1 MRFSPALRA
10 KPNPAGFALPLGLTV
25 SGLAREFGAALSGEH
40 HSHSRATARCAIM
53 DFARAVDRLAGES
66 NIGSH
71 VVEPAA
77 RRLSARPKGRKS
89 MTSAFENLIPSEA
102 RGRVTRRRFVV
113 AGALGSAAV
122 LTGGVRPALAA
133 DKPKVGLV
141 MKSLANEFF
150 KQMEAGAEAYAAK
163 NADKFEFKAVGMKDE
178 RDFAAQVDAI
188 ENFVTQKYS
197 VIVVAP
203 ADSKAMVTPIA
214 KAIKAGVNV
223 INIDVELDQDAK
235 KAAGIDLAFFGPDNR
250 AGAKL
255 AGDALAKALGPGGK
269 VVILEGNPEA
279 DNAVQRK
286 KGFMDSVAEGKLQLL
301 DSKTAHWETEEA
313 NTLMTNFLTQYHDI
327 QGVMAA
333 NDSMALGVVKALDAA
348 GMSGK
353 IQVVGFDNIP
363 AVQPLIKS
371 GKMLATV
378 EQYGADM
385 AALGINY
392 GMRELAGEKFTGWVK
407 TPVKLIMS
415 KDLT

>member
-1 MRFSPALRA
+1 MALHR
-10 KPNPAGFALPLGLTV
+10 
-25 SGLAREFGAALSGEH
+25 
-40 HSHSRATARCAIM
+40 
-53 DFARAVDRLAGES
+53 RLASPEEQMTRSHES
-66 NIGSH
+66 LIS
-71 VVEPAA
+71 
-77 RRLSARPKGRKS
+77 RLGAGR
-89 MTSAFENLIPSEA
+89 L
-102 RGRVTRRRFVV
+102 TRRHFVV
-113 AGALGSAAV
+113 ASAAGSV
-122 LTGGVRPALAA
+122 AILTGNVRALAA

-150 KQMEAGAEAYAAK
+150 KQMQAGAEKYAAK
-163 NADKFEFKAVGMKDE
+163 NFDKFDFKAVGMKDE

-188 ENFVTQKYS
+188 ENFVTQKFN

-214 KAIKAGVNV
+214 KAVKEGVKV

-286 KGFMDSVAEGKLQLL
+286 KGFMDSVEEGKLQLL

-348 GMSGK
+348 GLSGK

-363 AVQPLIKS
+363 AVQPLVKS

-385 AALGINY
+385 AALGIDY
-392 GMRELAGEKFTGWVK
+392 GLKELAGENFTGWVK
-407 TPVKLIMS
+407 TPIKLITA
-415 KDLT
+415 KDLS